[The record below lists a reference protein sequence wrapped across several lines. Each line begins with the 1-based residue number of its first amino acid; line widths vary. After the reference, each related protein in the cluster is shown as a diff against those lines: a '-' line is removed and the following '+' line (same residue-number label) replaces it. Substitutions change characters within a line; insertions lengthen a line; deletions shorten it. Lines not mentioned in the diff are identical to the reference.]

1 MNTQPEQWKAIA
13 ECNGQYYISDH
24 GQVKSYKFGREVIL
38 KPTLQGKGYLKVEV
52 YVNGKR
58 KMHKIH
64 RLVAKAFIEN
74 TENKPEVNH
83 KDCNKSNNH
92 IQNLEWATAKEN
104 MKHALDM
111 GVLEL
116 RRLAVIKANS
126 KPVLDIKTGKKY
138 DSLKLACIDIGEPY
152 STHKRR
158 NWKSSKLQRFFYIDK
173 NGNG

>member
-1 MNTQPEQWKAIA
+1 MNTHEQWKPIA
-13 ECNGQYYISDH
+13 ECNGEYSISNY
-24 GQVKSYKFGREVIL
+24 GQVKSHKFGKEKIMT
-38 KPTLQGKGYLKVEV
+38 PTLQGKGYLKIEV
-52 YVNGKR
+52 WVNKKR

-92 IQNLEWATAKEN
+92 IQNLEWATGKEN

-126 KPVLDIKTGKKY
+126 KPVVDIKTGKKY

-158 NWKSSKLQRFFYIDK
+158 NFISSPLQRFFYIND